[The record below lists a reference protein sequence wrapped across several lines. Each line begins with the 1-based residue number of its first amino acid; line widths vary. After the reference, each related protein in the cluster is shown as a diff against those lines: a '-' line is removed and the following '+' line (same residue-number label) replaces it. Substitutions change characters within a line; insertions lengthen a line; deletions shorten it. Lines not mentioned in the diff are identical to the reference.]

1 MKFTDIFVRRP
12 VLASVVSLLIL
23 VVGLRA
29 ISALPVL
36 QYPRTENAVVTITT
50 TYYGADPDVIAGFI
64 TTPLEQAVAQANG
77 IDYMTSTSQSGVS
90 TITVYLRLNYDS
102 SKALTEINTK
112 VNSVLNRLPT
122 GTQQPVLTVKV
133 GQTIDAMYI
142 GFNSKELAPNQIT
155 DYLVRVVQPR
165 LQAVEGVQ
173 TAELLGA
180 KNFALRAWLDPQKL
194 AAYGLTA
201 ADVAQ
206 ALTANDYIAGLGT
219 TKGQM
224 VQVTLKAST
233 ALSSLQEFRNLVLK
247 QDKGAIVRLSD
258 VANVTLGSDDYES
271 EVSFDGQK
279 AVYIGIQVAPAAN
292 LLDVIKGVKD
302 VFPEIQAQLPQGL
315 NGQII
320 YDSTEFVN
328 SSIEEVIRTLV
339 EALLIVTLV
348 VFAFLGSVRSV
359 IIPVIAIPLSL
370 IGTFA
375 MMAAFGFSINL
386 LTLLALVLAIGLVV
400 DDAIIVVEN
409 VNRHLEE
416 GQKPFP
422 AAIQAARELGGP
434 IIAMTVVLIAVYV
447 PIGFQSGLTGA
458 LFTEFAFT
466 LVGAVTIS
474 AVVALTLSP
483 MMCSRMLKPH
493 GHEDRGWEARLI
505 RGIDKVFD
513 RLRRGYSRW
522 LTGSLDYLPVTAT
535 FAVLVLGSIYFLYS
549 ATSSELAP
557 QEDQGIIIGFATS
570 APNSTIDQRQI
581 YSREIYKIGA
591 SHPETDHVFQLDVP
605 GQSIAGYVLKP
616 WDQRTLTS
624 NQLQPIVQ
632 QELAGIAGAQVVVF
646 QPPPLPGSTGLPIQF
661 VINTTGGF
669 DALNEVAQKFLQE
682 ALATGRF
689 IFLNTDLKIDAPQAT
704 VVIDRDKA
712 SALDLKMSDIGGALG
727 SMLGGGYVNYF
738 ALDGR
743 SYKVIPQVQ
752 QSSRQNIDQI
762 LDYHIK
768 AGDGTTVP
776 LSTVASIAT
785 KAIPQSLNHFQ
796 QLNSATIQGVA
807 FPGVSQAEA
816 LQTLKELAQRTLP
829 QGYSID
835 YGGASRQFIQESGG
849 FIVTFG
855 FALIIIYLSLAALF
869 ESFRDPLIILF
880 SVPMSIAGALI
891 FLMALSTVGMP
902 GATLNIYTQVGLV
915 TLMGLISKHGIL
927 IVEVANELQEAGKS
941 RREAILEAA
950 AIRLRP
956 ILMTTAAMVLGVVP
970 LIVATGAGALSRFSM
985 GLVIASGLTI
995 GTLFTLF
1002 VVPAVYVM
1010 LAADHSKKRGAIDH
1024 VEAPAAGD

>member
-1 MKFTDIFVRRP
+1 
-12 VLASVVSLLIL
+12 
-23 VVGLRA
+23 
-29 ISALPVL
+29 
-36 QYPRTENAVVTITT
+36 
-50 TYYGADPDVIAGFI
+50 
-64 TTPLEQAVAQANG
+64 
-77 IDYMTSTSQSGVS
+77 
-90 TITVYLRLNYDS
+90 
-102 SKALTEINTK
+102 
-112 VNSVLNRLPT
+112 
-122 GTQQPVLTVKV
+122 
-133 GQTIDAMYI
+133 
-142 GFNSKELAPNQIT
+142 
-155 DYLVRVVQPR
+155 
-165 LQAVEGVQ
+165 
-173 TAELLGA
+173 
-180 KNFALRAWLDPQKL
+180 
-194 AAYGLTA
+194 
-201 ADVAQ
+201 
-206 ALTANDYIAGLGT
+206 
-219 TKGQM
+219 
-224 VQVTLKAST
+224 
-233 ALSSLQEFRNLVLK
+233 
-247 QDKGAIVRLSD
+247 
-258 VANVTLGSDDYES
+258 
-271 EVSFDGQK
+271 
-279 AVYIGIQVAPAAN
+279 
-292 LLDVIKGVKD
+292 
-302 VFPEIQAQLPQGL
+302 
-315 NGQII
+315 
-320 YDSTEFVN
+320 
-328 SSIEEVIRTLV
+328 
-339 EALLIVTLV
+339 
-348 VFAFLGSVRSV
+348 
-359 IIPVIAIPLSL
+359 
-370 IGTFA
+370 
-375 MMAAFGFSINL
+375 
-386 LTLLALVLAIGLVV
+386 
-400 DDAIIVVEN
+400 
-409 VNRHLEE
+409 
-416 GQKPFP
+416 
-422 AAIQAARELGGP
+422 
-434 IIAMTVVLIAVYV
+434 
-447 PIGFQSGLTGA
+447 
-458 LFTEFAFT
+458 
-466 LVGAVTIS
+466 
-474 AVVALTLSP
+474 
-483 MMCSRMLKPH
+483 
-493 GHEDRGWEARLI
+493 
-505 RGIDKVFD
+505 
-513 RLRRGYSRW
+513 
-522 LTGSLDYLPVTAT
+522 
-535 FAVLVLGSIYFLYS
+535 
-549 ATSSELAP
+549 
-557 QEDQGIIIGFATS
+557 
-570 APNSTIDQRQI
+570 
-581 YSREIYKIGA
+581 
-591 SHPETDHVFQLDVP
+591 
-605 GQSIAGYVLKP
+605 
-616 WDQRTLTS
+616 
-624 NQLQPIVQ
+624 
-632 QELAGIAGAQVVVF
+632 

-669 DALNEVAQKFLQE
+669 EALNDVAQKFLQE

-970 LIVATGAGALSRFSM
+970 LIMATGAGALSRFSM
-985 GLVIASGLTI
+985 GLVIASGLAV

-1010 LAADHSKKRGAIDH
+1010 LAADHSKKRGAGEHI
-1024 VEAPAAGD
+1024 EAPAAGD